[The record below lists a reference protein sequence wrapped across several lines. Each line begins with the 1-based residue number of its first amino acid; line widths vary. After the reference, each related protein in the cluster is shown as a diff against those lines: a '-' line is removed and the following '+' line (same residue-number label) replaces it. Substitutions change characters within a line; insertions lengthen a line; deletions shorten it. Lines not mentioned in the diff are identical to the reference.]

1 MSGMVD
7 TVEAYLS
14 KVLRFEESTLFHSVL
29 PVDPLDGGLSGLLL
43 ELRMKSLALSD
54 SIVRL

>member
-1 MSGMVD
+1 MSGMAD
-7 TVEAYLS
+7 TVGADLS
-14 KVLRFEESTLFHSVL
+14 KVLRFEESTLFHSIL

-43 ELRMKSLALSD
+43 VLRMKSLALSG